1 MQKNNQIL
9 PFLRWAGGKR
19 WFSKQ
24 IAPII
29 RRRLKGR
36 YFEPFL
42 GAGAMFFAVSPGNAL
57 LSDLNHDLINVFQ
70 IVGENPNRLINEIRK
85 IPVDSKT
92 YYKIRSSNPQSIFK
106 KAVRFIYLNRTCYGG
121 LYRENLKGEFNTPY
135 GGGSR
140 TPAPLWEQN
149 LIANT
154 SKLLSKK
161 SIKLKADDFEVSMKK
176 AKKGDVI
183 YCDPTYSAV
192 TRNQF
197 DRYGSNIFDWND
209 QERLAEQA
217 LQALGRGVLVIISNT
232 YCNEICELYESA
244 VLISMKKI
252 KIIGNKSKRKNN
264 NKEYLIILDPERTYE
279 DWYKIGSAELS
290 N

>member
-1 MQKNNQIL
+1 MQNNNHIL

-19 WFSKQ
+19 WLSKQ
-24 IAPII
+24 IAPILK
-29 RRRLKGR
+29 RRLNGR

-42 GAGAMFFAVSPGNAL
+42 GAGAMFFAISPENAL
-57 LSDLNHDLINVFQ
+57 LSDLNHELINVFK
-70 IVGENPNRLINEIRK
+70 IVGERPNRLINEIQK
-85 IPVDSKT
+85 IPVDNKT
-92 YYKIRSSNPQSIFK
+92 YYKIRSSKPQSNFK

-140 TPAPLWEQN
+140 TPEPLWGQN
-149 LIANT
+149 LIANA

-161 SIKLKADDFEVSMKK
+161 SIKLEVNDFEVSIKK
-176 AKKGDVI
+176 ANKGDVI

-197 DRYGSNIFDWND
+197 DRYGSIIFNWKD
-209 QERLAEQA
+209 QERLADQAIQA
-217 LQALGRGVLVIISNT
+217 LDRGVLVIISNA
-232 YCNEICELYESA
+232 YCEEIRTLYQDS
-244 VLISMKKI
+244 IIIQQKKV
-252 KIIGNKSKRKNN
+252 KAIGNKTKSDNTH
-264 NKEYLIILDPERTYE
+264 KEYLIILDPQRNYQDWVEIGEVETY
-279 DWYKIGSAELS
+279 

>member
-1 MQKNNQIL
+1 METDKPIL

-19 WFSKQ
+19 WLSKQ

-29 RRRLKGR
+29 KNRLKGF
-36 YFEPFL
+36 YIEPFL
-42 GAGAMFFAVSPGNAL
+42 GAGAMFFGVSPRKAL
-57 LSDLNHDLINVFQ
+57 LSDLNSELINTFE
-70 IVGENPNRLINEIRK
+70 IVSKNPDRLINEIQK
-85 IPVDSKT
+85 ISVNSET
-92 YYKIRSSNPQSIFK
+92 YYKIRSSKPRDNFS

-140 TPAPLWEQN
+140 TPKPLWEKK
-149 LIANT
+149 LIVDA
-154 SKLLSKK
+154 SKFLSKK
-161 SIKLKADDFEVSMKK
+161 SIKLKVVDFEVSMKE

-192 TRNQF
+192 TRNHF

-217 LQALGRGVLVIISNT
+217 IKALGRGVLVIISNT
-232 YCNEICELYESA
+232 YCNEICDLYEPA

-252 KIIGNKSKRKNN
+252 KIIGKKAKRENN
-264 NKEYLIILDPERTYE
+264 NKEYLIVLDPEETYE
-279 DWYKIGSAELS
+279 DWNKIGSAELS

>member
-1 MQKNNQIL
+1 METDKPIL

-19 WFSKQ
+19 WLSKQ

-29 RRRLKGR
+29 KNRLKGC
-36 YFEPFL
+36 YIEPFL
-42 GAGAMFFAVSPGNAL
+42 GAGAMFFGVSPRKAL
-57 LSDLNHDLINVFQ
+57 LSDLNSELINTFE
-70 IVGENPNRLINEIRK
+70 IVSKNPDRLINEIQK
-85 IPVDSKT
+85 ISVNSET
-92 YYKIRSSNPQSIFK
+92 YYKIRSSKPRDNFS

-140 TPAPLWEQN
+140 TPKPLWEKK
-149 LIANT
+149 LIVDA
-154 SKLLSKK
+154 SKFLSKK
-161 SIKLKADDFEVSMKK
+161 SIKLKVVDFEVSMKE

-192 TRNQF
+192 TRNHF

-217 LQALGRGVLVIISNT
+217 IKALGRGVLVIISNT
-232 YCNEICELYESA
+232 YCNEICDLYEPA

-252 KIIGNKSKRKNN
+252 KIIGKKAKRENN
-264 NKEYLIILDPERTYE
+264 NKEYLIVLDPEETYE
-279 DWYKIGSAELS
+279 DWNKIGSAELS